1 MVRNILMNN
10 KIVRYIA
17 TFIVVCDLLYVSYIQ
32 ISNFNDKNSE
42 SLINIKVGIDIKND
56 NYPIISSQDD
66 EEEGISTNF
75 SEYISKFRKRPKD
88 GYIIDYEKI
97 VSHCDMS
104 KFLAEQCLE
113 YLDKN
118 ESNYIIPNPDLNQK
132 DSLKCSPDQPPMLF
146 HVFWKGD
153 ISDKISLMIKSFLFT
168 QPLQCS
174 KLYIW
179 LDDTT
184 MTLEDNPYSYSL
196 LQFSPK
202 YIEFKNWNTEEQ
214 LNYDPIYK
222 GWEYNLNKKRRSV
235 SFSDMVRFV
244 VLQRYGGIYVDA
256 DVLLL
261 RDLSQF
267 YHTNFEFSYQWSFK
281 EDYNTA
287 VLRLRPN
294 STTTRMIIE
303 GAMNNRM
310 RFHPFSIK
318 NYFTSVENPTKDDVN
333 PYLYMLPVPLFD
345 PLWLKKDR
353 RQRNSTLTPN
363 INVWYDVF
371 NPELSLNEFVNVDP
385 ENATPQLRKVDG
397 FFPGAFTYHWHNN
410 WRTEILPTSW
420 MGILRSAYDEFLSG
434 QQPNIYNEYLS
445 LIM

>member
-1 MVRNILMNN
+1 M
-10 KIVRYIA
+10 IVRYLAI
-17 TFIVVCDLLYVSYIQ
+17 FIVTFDLLYVCYIQ
-32 ISNFNDKNSE
+32 LSNSNNKNSE
-42 SLINIKVGIDIKND
+42 SLINIQVGIDIKSET
-56 NYPIISSQDD
+56 YPIISQD
-66 EEEGISTNF
+66 EEGTGTG
-75 SEYISKFRKRPKD
+75 YITKFRKRPKD
-88 GYIIDYEKI
+88 GYIMNYEKV

-113 YLDKN
+113 YLDKY
-118 ESNYIIPNPDLNQK
+118 ESDYIIPNPQK

-184 MTLEDNPYSYSL
+184 MTLEENPYSNSL
-196 LQFSPK
+196 LSFSPK
-202 YIEFKNWNTEEQ
+202 FIEFKNWNTDEQ
-214 LNYDPIYK
+214 LNHDPIYK
-222 GWEYNLNKKRRSV
+222 GWEYIFNNKKRSV

-244 VLQRYGGIYVDA
+244 ILQRYGGIYVDA

-261 RDLSQF
+261 RDLSPF

-287 VLRLRPN
+287 VLRLRQN

-318 NYFTSVENPTKDDVN
+318 HYLNNLENPTKDDVN

-345 PLWLKKDR
+345 PLWLKRDK

-371 NPELSLNEFVNVDP
+371 NPGLSPNEFVNVDP
-385 ENATPQLRKVDG
+385 EDATPLLRKVDG

-410 WRTEILPTSW
+410 WRTEIFPTSW
-420 MGILRSAYDEFLSG
+420 MGILQSAYDEFLSG
-434 QQPNIYNEYLS
+434 QQPNIYNEYYDY
-445 LIM
+445 